1 MTNFLAG
8 LRSPAIASAM
18 LVFPLAILEFMFN
31 TVNRQSAPSLLVL
44 FGFLWLLPVTFLA
57 VLSPMV
63 RHARTGNESSTAAVF
78 FLRLTFLAIV
88 ALVWGSLLVDQ
99 LPCFLGAPNCD

>member
-8 LRSPAIASAM
+8 LKSPAIASAM
-18 LVFPLAILEFMFN
+18 LVFPLAILEFMYN
-31 TVNRQSAPSLLVL
+31 TVSRQSAPSLLVL
-44 FGFLWLLPVTFLA
+44 FGFLWLLPVAFLA

-63 RHARTGNESSTAAVF
+63 RHARSGNESSTAVF
-78 FLRLTFLAIV
+78 FLRLTFLA
-88 ALVWGSLLVDQ
+88 LVTFAWGSLLVDQ